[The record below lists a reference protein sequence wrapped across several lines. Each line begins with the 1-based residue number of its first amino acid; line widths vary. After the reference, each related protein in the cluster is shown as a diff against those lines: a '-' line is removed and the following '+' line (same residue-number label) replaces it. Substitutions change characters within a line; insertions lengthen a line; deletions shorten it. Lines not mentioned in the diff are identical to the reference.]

1 MRLHLSREAERDI
14 DEIARYTEQRWG
26 KPARQRYLRQIT
38 ERLKALLANP
48 ELGPVRDD
56 IRPGNRSLTAG
67 RHIVFYRLAPDAVE
81 IIRILH
87 HAMDVQRRIEPAEEE
102 EKP

>member
-1 MRLHLSREAERDI
+1 MRLRLSREAAHDI

-26 KPARQRYLRQIT
+26 KAARQRYLGQIK
-38 ERLKALLANP
+38 ERLKALLENP
-48 ELGPVRDD
+48 ELGPVRED
-56 IRPGNRSLTAG
+56 IRPGTRSLTVG
-67 RHIVFYRLAPDAVE
+67 RHIVFYRLASDAVE

-87 HAMDVQRRIEPAEEE
+87 HAMDVQRRIDPAEEE